1 MAKIKL
7 SEGGFTPIPEG
18 EHIFK
23 ITKSTYD
30 EDFGKLEVE
39 MITAS
44 GQKHIERFSLI
55 TNEGEVNEGALNAF
69 SYFAKTALNNF
80 NLDEIDHED
89 IIGCYMKCTV
99 EHEKVP
105 SNKDPAKTVTFIRLT
120 DKSPASGFENTEKT
134 KQISNAVKNGIKDGN
149 KARIDLDAIL
159 G

>member
-7 SEGGFTPIPEG
+7 SKGGFTPIAEG

-30 EDFGKLEVE
+30 EDFGKLEIE
-39 MITAS
+39 MVIAS
-44 GQKHIERFSLI
+44 GQKHIERYSLI
-55 TNEGEVNEGALNAF
+55 RNDGEINEGALNAF

-89 IIGCYMKCTV
+89 LVGCYIKATV

-105 SNKDPAKTVTFIRLT
+105 SKNDPAKTVTFLRLT
-120 DKSPASGFENTEKT
+120 NQAPASGFEKEEEREK
-134 KQISNAVKNGIKDGN
+134 SNESDASGG
-149 KARIDLDAIL
+149 IDLDDLL

>member
-7 SEGGFTPIPEG
+7 SKGGFTPIAEG

-30 EDFGKLEVE
+30 EDFGKLEIE
-39 MITAS
+39 MVIAS

-55 TNEGEVNEGALNAF
+55 RNDGEINEGALNAF

-80 NLDEIDHED
+80 NLDEIDHND
-89 IIGCYMKCTV
+89 LVGCYIKATV

-105 SNKDPAKTVTFIRLT
+105 SKNDPAKTVTFLRLT
-120 DKSPASGFENTEKT
+120 DQAPASGFEKEEEKEKPKKSNT
-134 KQISNAVKNGIKDGN
+134 SGN
-149 KARIDLDAIL
+149 INLDDLL

>member
-7 SEGGFTPIPEG
+7 SKGGFTPIAEG

-30 EDFGKLEVE
+30 EDFGKLEIE
-39 MITAS
+39 MTIAS

-55 TNEGEVNEGALNAF
+55 RNDGEINEGALNAF

-80 NLDEIDHED
+80 NLDEIDHND
-89 IIGCYMKCTV
+89 LVGCYMKATV

-105 SNKDPAKTVTFIRLT
+105 SKNDPAKTVTFLRLT
-120 DKSPASGFENTEKT
+120 DQAPASGFEKEEEREKSNESNT
-134 KQISNAVKNGIKDGN
+134 SGG
-149 KARIDLDAIL
+149 IDLDAIL

>member
-7 SEGGFTPIPEG
+7 SKGGFTPIAEG

-30 EDFGKLEVE
+30 EDFGKLEIE
-39 MITAS
+39 MTIAS

-55 TNEGEVNEGALNAF
+55 RNDGEINEGALNAF

-80 NLDEIDHED
+80 NLDEIDHND
-89 IIGCYMKCTV
+89 LVGCYIKATV
-99 EHEKVP
+99 EHEKLP
-105 SNKDPAKTVTFIRLT
+105 SKNDPAKMVTFLRLT
-120 DKSPASGFENTEKT
+120 DQAPASGFEKEEEKEKPKKSNTSGS
-134 KQISNAVKNGIKDGN
+134 INLD
-149 KARIDLDAIL
+149 DLL

>member
-7 SEGGFTPIPEG
+7 SKGGFTPIPEG

-30 EDFGKLEVE
+30 EDFGKLEIE
-39 MITAS
+39 MVIAS

-55 TNEGEVNEGALNAF
+55 RNDGEINEGALNAF

-89 IIGCYMKCTV
+89 LVGCYIKATV

-105 SNKDPAKTVTFIRLT
+105 SKNDPAKTVTFLRLT
-120 DKSPASGFENTEKT
+120 DQAPASGFEKEEEKE
-134 KQISNAVKNGIKDGN
+134 KPKK
-149 KARIDLDAIL
+149 AIL
-159 G
+159 AVV

>member
-30 EDFGKLEVE
+30 EDFGKLEIE
-39 MITAS
+39 MVTQS
-44 GQKHIERFSLI
+44 GQKHIEKFFLI
-55 TNEGEVNEGALNAF
+55 NNEGEINEGALNAF

-80 NLDEIDHED
+80 NLDEIEHDD
-89 IIGCYMKCTV
+89 IVGCYIRCKV
-99 EHEKVP
+99 EHEIVP
-105 SNKDPAKTVTFIRLT
+105 SKKDPSKTITFAKLT
-120 DKSPASGFENTEKT
+120 DKYPASGFEKNATNEKT
-134 KQISNAVKNGIKDGN
+134 AQSKNVTNN
-149 KARIDLDAIL
+149 KIDLDAIL

>member
-1 MAKIKL
+1 MARIKL
-7 SEGGFTPIPEG
+7 VEGGYTPIPEG

-39 MITAS
+39 MVTAS
-44 GQKHIERFSLI
+44 GQKHIERYLLI
-55 TNEGEVNEGALNAF
+55 TNAGEINEGAQRAF
-69 SYFAKTALNNF
+69 SYLAKTALNNF

-89 IIGCYMKCTV
+89 IVGCYIKAVV

-105 SNKDPAKTVTFIRLT
+105 SNKDPAKTLTFVNLGNY
-120 DKSPASGFENTEKT
+120 SPASSFETGEKDTPTTKKTESK
-134 KQISNAVKNGIKDGN
+134 SNPV
-149 KARIDLDAIL
+149 DLDALL

>member
-7 SEGGFTPIPEG
+7 SKGGFTPIAEG

-30 EDFGKLEVE
+30 EDFGKLEIE
-39 MITAS
+39 MVIAS
-44 GQKHIERFSLI
+44 GQKHIERYSLI
-55 TNEGEVNEGALNAF
+55 RNDGEINEGALNAF

-89 IIGCYMKCTV
+89 LVGCYIKATV

-105 SNKDPAKTVTFIRLT
+105 SKNDPAKTVTYLRLT
-120 DKSPASGFENTEKT
+120 NQSPASGFEKEEEKSNKSNTSGS
-134 KQISNAVKNGIKDGN
+134 INLD
-149 KARIDLDAIL
+149 DLL

>member
-7 SEGGFTPIPEG
+7 SKGGYTPIPEG

-23 ITKSTYD
+23 VVKSTYD

-55 TNEGEVNEGALNAF
+55 GNDGEINEKAQNAF

-80 NLDEIDHED
+80 NLEEIDTDD
-89 IIGCYMKCTV
+89 IVGCYMKCTV
-99 EHEKVP
+99 VHDVLP
-105 SNKDPAKTVTFIRLT
+105 STKDPAKTVTFCRLT
-120 DKSPASGFENTEKT
+120 DKEPASGFENEEAEIPTSSKAKSTPAT
-134 KQISNAVKNGIKDGN
+134 KKNSK
-149 KARIDLDAIL
+149 IDLDDLL

>member
-7 SEGGFTPIPEG
+7 SKGGFTPIAEG

-30 EDFGKLEVE
+30 EDFGKLEIE
-39 MITAS
+39 MVIAS

-55 TNEGEVNEGALNAF
+55 RNDGEINEGALNAF

-80 NLDEIDHED
+80 NLDEIDHND
-89 IIGCYMKCTV
+89 LVGCYIKATV

-105 SNKDPAKTVTFIRLT
+105 SKNDPAKTVTFLRLT
-120 DKSPASGFENTEKT
+120 DQAPASGFEKEEEKEKPKKSNT
-134 KQISNAVKNGIKDGN
+134 SGG
-149 KARIDLDAIL
+149 IDLDDLL

>member
-7 SEGGFTPIPEG
+7 SKGGFTPIAEG

-30 EDFGKLEVE
+30 EDFGKLEIE
-39 MITAS
+39 MTIAS

-55 TNEGEVNEGALNAF
+55 RNDGEINEGALNAF

-80 NLDEIDHED
+80 NLDEIDHND
-89 IIGCYMKCTV
+89 LVGCYIKATV

-105 SNKDPAKTVTFIRLT
+105 SKNDPAKTVTFLRLT
-120 DKSPASGFENTEKT
+120 DQAPASGFEKKEEREK
-134 KQISNAVKNGIKDGN
+134 SNESDTSGG
-149 KARIDLDAIL
+149 IDLDAIL

>member
-7 SEGGFTPIPEG
+7 SKGGFTPIAEG

-30 EDFGKLEVE
+30 EDFGKLEIE
-39 MITAS
+39 MVIAS

-55 TNEGEVNEGALNAF
+55 RNDGEINEGALNAF

-89 IIGCYMKCTV
+89 LVGCYIKATV

-105 SNKDPAKTVTFIRLT
+105 SKNDPAKTVTFLRLT
-120 DKSPASGFENTEKT
+120 NQSPASGFEKEEEKEKSKKSNTSGS
-134 KQISNAVKNGIKDGN
+134 INLD
-149 KARIDLDAIL
+149 DLL

>member
-7 SEGGFTPIPEG
+7 SKGGFTPIAEG

-30 EDFGKLEVE
+30 EDFGKLEIE
-39 MITAS
+39 MVIAS
-44 GQKHIERFSLI
+44 GQKHIERYSLI
-55 TNEGEVNEGALNAF
+55 RNDGEINEGALNAF

-80 NLDEIDHED
+80 NLDEIDHND
-89 IIGCYMKCTV
+89 LVGCYIKATV

-105 SNKDPAKTVTFIRLT
+105 SKNDPAKTVTFLRLT
-120 DKSPASGFENTEKT
+120 NQSPASGFEKEEEREK
-134 KQISNAVKNGIKDGN
+134 SNESDTSGG
-149 KARIDLDAIL
+149 IDLDDLL

>member
-7 SEGGFTPIPEG
+7 SKGGFTPIAEG

-30 EDFGKLEVE
+30 EDFGKLELE
-39 MITAS
+39 MVIAS
-44 GQKHIERFSLI
+44 GQKHIERYSLI
-55 TNEGEVNEGALNAF
+55 RNDGEINEGALNAF

-89 IIGCYMKCTV
+89 LVGCYIKATV

-105 SNKDPAKTVTFIRLT
+105 SKNDPAKTVTFLRLT
-120 DKSPASGFENTEKT
+120 NLSPASGFEKEEEKETSNKSNTSGT
-134 KQISNAVKNGIKDGN
+134 INLD
-149 KARIDLDAIL
+149 DLL

>member
-30 EDFGKLEVE
+30 EDFGKLEIE
-39 MITAS
+39 MVTQS
-44 GQKHIERFSLI
+44 GQKHIEKFFLI
-55 TNEGEVNEGALNAF
+55 NNEGEINEGALNAF

-80 NLDEIDHED
+80 NLDEIEHDD
-89 IIGCYMKCTV
+89 IVGCYIRCKV
-99 EHEKVP
+99 EHEIVP
-105 SNKDPAKTVTFIRLT
+105 SKKDPSKTITFVKLT
-120 DKSPASGFENTEKT
+120 DKYPASGFEKNATNEKT
-134 KQISNAVKNGIKDGN
+134 AQSKNVNNSK
-149 KARIDLDAIL
+149 IDLDAIL